1 MRMRTVAA
9 GNTAVGYVRVSTQEQ
24 AAEGISLD
32 AQEARI
38 RAYCT
43 MRRLDLVDVVVD
55 AGVSLHLIDMG
66 GASLDTSSAMGRMF
80 LTMAAGFAEME
91 RNLTAERTAAAL
103 SRKAEKGERIGELP
117 YGKMLAPDGVHL
129 LDHPAEQA
137 VIATVRELRRAG
149 LSTRCIAAEL
159 NHRGLTNRAG
169 GAFQHTQVCR
179 ILAGAHAA

>member
-1 MRMRTVAA
+1 
-9 GNTAVGYVRVSTQEQ
+9 
-24 AAEGISLD
+24 
-32 AQEARI
+32 
-38 RAYCT
+38 
-43 MRRLDLVDVVVD
+43 
-55 AGVSLHLIDMG
+55 
-66 GASLDTSSAMGRMF
+66 MGRMF
-80 LTMAAGFAEME
+80 LTMAAAFAEME
-91 RNLTAERTAAAL
+91 RNLIAERTAAAL